1 MTTTFADLTTMRV
14 GGPIGRLYVPET
26 TPDLLDLLRR
36 ATAAGDP
43 LLVMGG
49 GSNLVVGDVG
59 WDGTVVR
66 LATSEFRIDG
76 ELVTAA
82 AGVEWD
88 RLVAA
93 TVDAGLAGLE
103 ALSGIPGLVGGT
115 PVQNVGAFGTVT
127 SDVLDSLSVY
137 DRQTG
142 ALERWTPERCGF
154 GSHRQS
160 VFKHSDRWV
169 VVEVTYRLRR
179 SDQSRPIEYVELA
192 KRLGID
198 VGGTAAPADVREA
211 VLALRRGRAMVLDP
225 ADHDTWSVGSFF
237 INPVLAEV
245 PEQARECP
253 RYPDVKGTKL
263 PAAWL
268 IERAGFPRGYGHDWG
283 NGTVAL
289 SSRHALAVTNRG
301 GATTSEVMKFAA
313 HIRAGV
319 EARFGIRLGPECDLV
334 NCSF

>member
-66 LATSEFRIDG
+66 LATSEFRVDG

-142 ALERWTPERCGF
+142 GLERWTPERCGF

-179 SDQSRPIEYVELA
+179 SDQSRPIEYVDLA

-211 VLALRRGRAMVLDP
+211 VLALRRSRAMVLDP

>member
-1 MTTTFADLTTMRV
+1 
-14 GGPIGRLYVPET
+14 
-26 TPDLLDLLRR
+26 
-36 ATAAGDP
+36 
-43 LLVMGG
+43 MGG

-88 RLVAA
+88 HLVAA

-211 VLALRRGRAMVLDP
+211 VLALRRSRAMVLDP

-301 GATTSEVMKFAA
+301 GATTAEVMKFAA

>member
-14 GGPIGRLYVPET
+14 GGPIGRLHVPET
-26 TPDLLDLLRR
+26 TPEALELLLQT
-36 ATAAGDP
+36 TAVGDP

-49 GSNLVVGDVG
+49 GSNLVVGDIG
-59 WDGTVVR
+59 WDGTVIKM
-66 LATSEFRIDG
+66 ASSEFDIDR

-82 AGVEWD
+82 AGVDWD
-88 RLVAA
+88 HLVKA
-93 TVDAGLAGLE
+93 TLDEGLAGLE

-127 SDVLDSLSVY
+127 SDVLESLSVY

-142 ALERWTPERCGF
+142 RLERWTPDRCGF

-169 VVEVTYRLRR
+169 VVDVTYRLRR
-179 SDQSRPIEYVELA
+179 SNQSRPIEYVELA
-192 KRLGID
+192 ARLGIE
-198 VGGTAAPADVREA
+198 VGGTAAPTDVREA
-211 VLALRRGRAMVLDP
+211 VLALRHGRGMVLDP
-225 ADHDTWSVGSFF
+225 QDHDTWSVGSFF

-245 PEQARECP
+245 PDRARECP

-268 IERAGFPRGYGHDWG
+268 IEHAGFPRGYGHEWG

-289 SSRHALAVTNRG
+289 SSRHTLAVTNRG
-301 GATTSEVMKFAA
+301 GATTSEIMKFAA
-313 HIRAGV
+313 HIREGV